1 MWGGENITKFSE
13 FETFFTKQTLFKG
26 AKMIPYFQL
35 PSLSFRRRKND
46 VDLETLFIH
55 PEREKNTVT
64 GKEHFAETPAAKNT
78 DSEARQT
85 EPLLSQKENIAPQ
98 VESIAPLTGN
108 AVPPAETTV
117 PKTATA
123 VPLTETIV
131 PLTEEYRPAALPAEY
146 RKQKSESRSPEKHRF
161 LRTAS
166 QEELAFHGTKTKQA
180 EEKFSAEQSSRLL
193 QENATPE
200 KKSDVQLSAA
210 ISALTECARGQLRYL
225 KKNYDLL
232 KTQTDERYFN

>member
-1 MWGGENITKFSE
+1 VWGGENITKFSE

-55 PEREKNTVT
+55 PERRKNTVT

-85 EPLLSQKENIAPQ
+85 EPLLPQEENIAPQ
-98 VESIAPLTGN
+98 VENIAPLTGN
-108 AVPPAETTV
+108 SVPPAE
-117 PKTATA
+117 
-123 VPLTETIV
+123 
-131 PLTEEYRPAALPAEY
+131 LPAGY
-146 RKQKSESRSPEKHRF
+146 RKQESESRSPEKHRF

-166 QEELAFHGTKTKQA
+166 REELAFHGTKTKQA

>member
-1 MWGGENITKFSE
+1 
-13 FETFFTKQTLFKG
+13 
-26 AKMIPYFQL
+26 MIPYFQL

-85 EPLLSQKENIAPQ
+85 EPLLPQ
-98 VESIAPLTGN
+98 EASPVPLTEN
-108 AVPPAETTV
+108 SVPPAETTV

-131 PLTEEYRPAALPAEY
+131 PQTEEYRPAELPAEY
-146 RKQKSESRSPEKHRF
+146 RKQESESRSPEKHRF

>member
-1 MWGGENITKFSE
+1 
-13 FETFFTKQTLFKG
+13 
-26 AKMIPYFQL
+26 MIPYFQL

-55 PEREKNTVT
+55 PERRKNTVT

-85 EPLLSQKENIAPQ
+85 EPLLPQ
-98 VESIAPLTGN
+98 EASP
-108 AVPPAETTV
+108 
-117 PKTATA
+117 

-131 PLTEEYRPAALPAEY
+131 PLTENSVPPAELPAEY
-146 RKQKSESRSPEKHRF
+146 RKQESESRSPEKHRF

-166 QEELAFHGTKTKQA
+166 REELAFHGTKTKQA

-193 QENATPE
+193 QENATHE

>member
-1 MWGGENITKFSE
+1 
-13 FETFFTKQTLFKG
+13 
-26 AKMIPYFQL
+26 MIPYFQL

-85 EPLLSQKENIAPQ
+85 EPLLPQKENIAPQ
-98 VESIAPLTGN
+98 VENIAPLTEN
-108 AVPPAETTV
+108 S
-117 PKTATA
+117 
-123 VPLTETIV
+123 V
-131 PLTEEYRPAALPAEY
+131 PLTEEYRPAELPAEY
-146 RKQKSESRSPEKHRF
+146 RKQESESRSPEKHRF

>member
-1 MWGGENITKFSE
+1 
-13 FETFFTKQTLFKG
+13 
-26 AKMIPYFQL
+26 MIPYFQL

-85 EPLLSQKENIAPQ
+85 EPLLPQKENIAPQ
-98 VESIAPLTGN
+98 VENIA
-108 AVPPAETTV
+108 
-117 PKTATA
+117 
-123 VPLTETIV
+123 PLTETIV
-131 PLTEEYRPAALPAEY
+131 PLTEEYRPAELPAEY
-146 RKQKSESRSPEKHRF
+146 RKQESESRSPEKHRF

-166 QEELAFHGTKTKQA
+166 QEELAFHGTMTKQA

-193 QENATPE
+193 QEKATPE

>member
-1 MWGGENITKFSE
+1 M
-13 FETFFTKQTLFKG
+13 
-26 AKMIPYFQL
+26 PYFQL

-78 DSEARQT
+78 DSETRQT
-85 EPLLSQKENIAPQ
+85 EPLLPQKENIAPQ
-98 VESIAPLTGN
+98 VENIAPLTEN
-108 AVPPAETTV
+108 SVPQ
-117 PKTATA
+117 
-123 VPLTETIV
+123 
-131 PLTEEYRPAALPAEY
+131 TEEYRPAEFPAEY
-146 RKQKSESRSPEKHRF
+146 RKQESESRSPEKHRF

-210 ISALTECARGQLRYL
+210 ISALTECAQGQLRYL

>member
-1 MWGGENITKFSE
+1 
-13 FETFFTKQTLFKG
+13 
-26 AKMIPYFQL
+26 MIPYFQL

-85 EPLLSQKENIAPQ
+85 EPLLSQEASP
-98 VESIAPLTGN
+98 VPLTEN

-146 RKQKSESRSPEKHRF
+146 RKQESESSSPEKHRF

>member
-1 MWGGENITKFSE
+1 VTKAVWGGENITKFSE

-85 EPLLSQKENIAPQ
+85 EPLLSQEASP
-98 VESIAPLTGN
+98 
-108 AVPPAETTV
+108 
-117 PKTATA
+117 

-131 PLTEEYRPAALPAEY
+131 PLTGNSVPPAETTVPLTEEYRPAEFPAGY
-146 RKQKSESRSPEKHRF
+146 RKQESESRSPEKHRF